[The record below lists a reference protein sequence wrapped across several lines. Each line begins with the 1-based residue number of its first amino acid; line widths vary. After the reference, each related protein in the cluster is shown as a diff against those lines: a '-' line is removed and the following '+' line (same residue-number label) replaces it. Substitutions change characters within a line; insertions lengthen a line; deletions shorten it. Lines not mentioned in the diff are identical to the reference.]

1 MRMLKSL
8 ILAGTALSLAT
19 AAAAQDT
26 PPGAPGAPPTWSY
39 SAKTGAGSSYEA
51 YLDGA
56 WSDEATTGV
65 VSRVWFSVADGILT
79 ETMYGLIHEAQ
90 IKHLRFAV
98 VTEDGLA
105 LEGEDTTHATAYLH
119 TDDQGR
125 PLSPAYRVTTT
136 DRDGRFEIEKH
147 IFTDSD
153 RQALVMRVSIRAQ
166 RGEVTP

>member
-39 SAKTGAGSSYEA
+39 SAKTGAGSSYEG

-56 WSDEATTGV
+56 WSDEAATGV
-65 VSRVWFSVADGILT
+65 VSRVWFSIADGVLT
-79 ETMYGLIHEAQ
+79 ETIYGLIHEAQ
-90 IKHLRFAV
+90 IKQLRLAV

-105 LEGEDTTHATAYLH
+105 VEGENTTAATA
-119 TDDQGR
+119 
-125 PLSPAYRVTTT
+125 
-136 DRDGRFEIEKH
+136 
-147 IFTDSD
+147 
-153 RQALVMRVSIRAQ
+153 
-166 RGEVTP
+166 